1 MSDGHVEIRNVTVAH
16 ASTHALD
23 DVSLSLQPGEAVALV
38 GLSGAGKS
46 TLLSVCSGMIRPD
59 SGSVEANGHEL
70 AKLTAAQL
78 RRVRSRIGFIHQ
90 DFSLVP
96 NLRVL
101 QNVVSGRLGKRSF
114 VGGVRDFLFPAD
126 DVVQKVYEILD
137 SVGIAEKLYER
148 TDRLSGG
155 QRQRVAIARAL
166 FQSPDIILA
175 DEPISS
181 VDPARAQRT
190 IALLR
195 QICTD
200 RGLTLCVS
208 LHNLELA
215 RAYFP
220 RLIALKSG
228 RVLFDKSVGCITQAE
243 FDELY
248 HIA

>member
-1 MSDGHVEIRNVTVAH
+1 MSDGHVEIRNVTVTH

-59 SGSVEANGHEL
+59 SGSVEVNGHEL

-78 RRVRSRIGFIHQ
+78 RRIRSRIGFIHQ

-101 QNVVSGRLGKRSF
+101 QNVVSGRLGERSF
-114 VGGVRDFLFPAD
+114 LGGVRDFLFPAD
-126 DVVQKVYEILD
+126 DVVQQVYEILD

-228 RVLFDKSVGCITQAE
+228 RVLFDKSVGCITQVE